1 MSQREARLLCL
12 RDILEHLTANQQRLE
27 WATDHETIQVLTE
40 TMIRDL
46 ERCLRLCEELQPRG
60 VSRARA

>member
-12 RDILEHLTANQQRLE
+12 RDMLEHLTARQQRLE
-27 WATDHETIQVLTE
+27 WAMDRETIQVLTE

-46 ERCLRLCEELQPRG
+46 LRCQRLCEELRQNG
-60 VSRARA
+60 VCRARA